1 MTKIFVDTNIVL
13 DHALGRA
20 FADEAGKIFAMS
32 EEGKIY
38 CYISAGALYTLA
50 YVLEKAIKDVELVRE
65 KLLLYLTFLTPVSN
79 LPNNFEQALRDKSFD
94 DIEDAFQYY
103 TALQAGCNFFVTVN
117 IKDFLKGETE
127 KLPVL
132 KPDEYLKI
140 KPDNPQTNHK
150 KK

>member
-1 MTKIFVDTNIVL
+1 MTKVFVDTNIIL

-38 CYISAGALYTLA
+38 CYISAGSLYTLA
-50 YVLEKAIKDVELVRE
+50 YVLEKAIKDINIVKN

-79 LPNNFEQALRDKSFD
+79 LPYNFEQALYDKSFD

-117 IKDFLKGETE
+117 VKDFQKGEIG
-127 KLPVL
+127 KLPVF
-132 KPDEYLKI
+132 KPDDYLFRFSK
-140 KPDNPQTNHK
+140 
-150 KK
+150 

>member
-1 MTKIFVDTNIVL
+1 MTKVFVDTNIIL

-50 YVLEKAIKDVELVRE
+50 YVLEKALKDVQVVRE

-79 LPNNFEQALRDKSFD
+79 LPCNFEQALYDKAFD

-103 TALQAGCNFFVTVN
+103 TALQAGCNFFVTINV
-117 IKDFLKGETE
+117 KDFRKGEIG

-132 KPDEYLKI
+132 KPDDYLARI
-140 KPDNPQTNHK
+140 N
-150 KK
+150 

>member
-1 MTKIFVDTNIVL
+1 MTKVFVDTNIIL

-38 CYISAGALYTLA
+38 CYISTGSLYTLA
-50 YVLEKAIKDVELVRE
+50 YVLEKAIKDVDIVRN
-65 KLLLYLTFLTPVSN
+65 KLLQYLTFLTPVSN
-79 LPNNFEQALRDKSFD
+79 LPSNFEQALYDMSFD

-117 IKDFLKGETE
+117 VNDFIKGEIK
-127 KLPVL
+127 KLPVF
-132 KPDEYLKI
+132 KPDDYLYRFSK
-140 KPDNPQTNHK
+140 
-150 KK
+150 